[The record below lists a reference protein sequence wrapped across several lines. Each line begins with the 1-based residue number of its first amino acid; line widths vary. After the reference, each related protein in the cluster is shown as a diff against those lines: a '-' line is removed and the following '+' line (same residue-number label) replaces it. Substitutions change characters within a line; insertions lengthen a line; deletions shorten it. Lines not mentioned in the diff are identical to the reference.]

1 MTLTAFI
8 FIFSSII
15 LHSLW
20 HFLCKSSGK
29 ASMSFY
35 ALFSTSL
42 FLTMLPGALLSGI
55 FFNLPAEVIRYA
67 FWGAFCGAVCNAGMM
82 LGYKYSDISLAY
94 PAARALP
101 VFFTMAATGIFGL
114 GKSLSATAVIG
125 MLIIFSGCI
134 AMAFS
139 NGDKNKSPL
148 QKILSI
154 KKGLIGILIASL
166 ATTGYTIVDSYGIK
180 AILSAFPENNRFF
193 VTCSYSCIRELLAMT
208 LMWTGVFL
216 RRLAGTEK
224 GLVKD
229 LAATYHPYLAGVFA
243 ALAYALILLA
253 MNNVTNVSFVQAF
266 RQLSLPVSALLGL
279 WILKEKITLFRWC
292 ALGTIMFGLML
303 SLL

>member
-55 FFNLPAEVIRYA
+55 FFKLPQGVVQYA

-114 GKSLSATAVIG
+114 GKPLSITAVIG

-148 QKILSI
+148 QKLLSI

-180 AILSAFPENNRFF
+180 EILAAFPGNNRFF

-208 LMWTGVFL
+208 LMWTGVLL

-224 GLVKD
+224 GLVKE
-229 LAATYHPYLAGVFA
+229 LAGTYHPYLAGVFA
-243 ALAYALILLA
+243 ALAYVLILLA
-253 MNNVTNVSFVQAF
+253 MNNVSNVSFVQAF

>member
-82 LGYKYSDISLAY
+82 FGYKYSDISLAY

-101 VFFTMAATGIFGL
+101 VFFTMATTGIFGL
-114 GKSLSATAVIG
+114 GKPLSAVAVTG

-134 AMAFS
+134 ALAFS

-154 KKGLIGILIASL
+154 KKGLTGILIASL
-166 ATTGYTIVDSYGIK
+166 ATTGYTIIDSYGVRE
-180 AILSAFPENNRFF
+180 ILSAFPDNNRFF

-208 LMWTGVFL
+208 LMWTGVL
-216 RRLAGTEK
+216 IRRKAGTEK
-224 GLVKD
+224 GLLRE
-229 LAATYHPYLAGVFA
+229 LAVTYHPYLAGVFA
-243 ALAYALILLA
+243 ALAYVLILLA

>member
-42 FLTMLPGALLSGI
+42 FLTMLPGALLSGV
-55 FFNLPAEVIRYA
+55 FFNLPSEVICFA
-67 FWGAFCGAVCNAGMM
+67 FLGAFCGAVCNAGMM

-101 VFFTMAATGIFGL
+101 VFFTMAATGILGL
-114 GKSLSATAVIG
+114 GKPLSVTAVIG

-180 AILSAFPENNRFF
+180 AILSAFPDNNRFF

-208 LMWTGVFL
+208 LMWTGVLL
-216 RRLAGTEK
+216 RRMAGTEK

-229 LAATYHPYLAGVFA
+229 LAVTYHPYLAGVFA
-243 ALAYALILLA
+243 ALAYVLILLA

>member
-1 MTLTAFI
+1 
-8 FIFSSII
+8 
-15 LHSLW
+15 
-20 HFLCKSSGK
+20 
-29 ASMSFY
+29 MSFY

-55 FFNLPAEVIRYA
+55 FFDLPQEVICYA
-67 FWGAFCGAVCNAGMM
+67 FGGALCGAVCNAGMM
-82 LGYKYSDISLAY
+82 FGYKYSDISLAY

-101 VFFTMAATGIFGL
+101 VFFTMATTGIFGL
-114 GKSLSATAVIG
+114 GKPLSVTAVAG

-134 AMAFS
+134 ALAFS

-148 QKILSI
+148 QKILSF

-180 AILSAFPENNRFF
+180 AILSAFPDNNRFF

-208 LMWTGVFL
+208 LMWTGVL
-216 RRLAGTEK
+216 IRRKAGTEK
-224 GLVKD
+224 GLLRE
-229 LAATYHPYLAGVFA
+229 LAVTYHPYLAGVFA
-243 ALAYALILLA
+243 ALAYVLSLLA

>member
-29 ASMSFY
+29 SSMAFY

-42 FLTMLPGALLSGI
+42 FVSMLPGALCSGLL
-55 FFNLPAEVIRYA
+55 FKLPQNVLFYG
-67 FWGAFCGAVCNAGMM
+67 FWGAVCGAVCNVGMM
-82 LGYKYSDISLAY
+82 LAYKYSDISLAY

-101 VFFTMAATGIFGL
+101 VFFTMTATALFGL
-114 GKSLSATAVIG
+114 GKPLAPLTVLG
-125 MLIIFSGCI
+125 MCIIFSGCI

-139 NGDKNKSPL
+139 NGDKNKSML

-154 KKGLIGILIASL
+154 KKGLIGILIGAL
-166 ATTGYTIVDSYGIK
+166 GTTGYTIIDSYGIK
-180 AILSAFPENNRFF
+180 AIIAEFPLENRFL
-193 VTCSYSCIRELLAMT
+193 VTSCYSCARELVAAL
-208 LMWTGVFL
+208 LMWAGVMI
-216 RRLAGTEK
+216 RHQQGRDK
-224 GLVKD
+224 GLLKA
-229 LAATYHPYLAGVFA
+229 LAVSYHPYLAGIFA
-243 ALAYALILLA
+243 GLAYALILLA
-253 MNNVTNVSFVQAF
+253 MNHVDNVSFVQAF

-279 WILKEKITLFRWC
+279 WILKEKITPFRWC
-292 ALGTIMFGLML
+292 ALGTIMLGLML

>member
-1 MTLTAFI
+1 
-8 FIFSSII
+8 
-15 LHSLW
+15 
-20 HFLCKSSGK
+20 
-29 ASMSFY
+29 MSFY

-101 VFFTMAATGIFGL
+101 VFFTRAATGIFGL

-208 LMWTGVFL
+208 LMWTGVLL

>member
-55 FFNLPAEVIRYA
+55 FFDLPAEVIRYA
-67 FWGAFCGAVCNAGMM
+67 FGGALCGAICNAGMM
-82 LGYKYSDISLAY
+82 FGYKYSDISLAY

-101 VFFTMAATGIFGL
+101 VFFTMSITGIFGL
-114 GKSLSATAVIG
+114 GKPLSAVAVTG

-154 KKGLIGILIASL
+154 KKGLIGIFIASF
-166 ATTGYTIVDSYGIK
+166 ATTGYTIIDSYGVRE
-180 AILSAFPENNRFF
+180 ILSAFPGNNRFF

-208 LMWTGVFL
+208 LMWTGVL
-216 RRLAGTEK
+216 IRRKAGTEK
-224 GLVKD
+224 GLLRE
-229 LAATYHPYLAGVFA
+229 LAVTYHPYLAGVFA
-243 ALAYALILLA
+243 ALAYVLILLA